1 MLEEALV
8 NALICTDLQRKN
20 VLLVFTPAGVMV
32 SGLQASK
39 ENRAVNQSYGT
50 STCVLAKEFQTLL
63 ETLSQHIS

>member
-20 VLLVFTPAGVMV
+20 VLLVFTPAGLMV

-39 ENRAVNQSYGT
+39 ENRSVNRSYGT

-63 ETLSQHIS
+63 ETLSQDIS

>member
-8 NALICTDLQRKN
+8 NALSCTDLQRKN

-63 ETLSQHIS
+63 ETLSQDIS

>member
-63 ETLSQHIS
+63 ETLSQDIS

>member
-50 STCVLAKEFQTLL
+50 STFVLAKEIQTLL
-63 ETLSQHIS
+63 ETLSQDIS